1 MIIKDK
7 NWLEANVIDIS
18 IDRGIIFMESKIRWA
33 DNINI
38 SSSLSRDYG
47 IPEKYI
53 GSPIYYVNKHI
64 SWYTIIENKY
74 SIYDLIW

>member
-7 NWLEANVIDIS
+7 NWLEANIIDIW
-18 IDRGIIFMESKIRWA
+18 IDKGIIFMESKIRWA
-33 DNINI
+33 DNITV
-38 SSSLSRDYG
+38 SRSLSNDYG

-53 GSPIYYVNKHI
+53 GVQIHYVNKHI

-74 SIYDLIW
+74 SIYDLIG